1 VGEMRTG
8 VRRVRF
14 QPILAPERGP
24 PFGLSS
30 VRTVVLLSFRGVSP
44 ATVGGPPNR
53 RGFWGDADRVASC
66 RASAIYVLSGGAT

>member
-30 VRTVVLLSFRGVSP
+30 VRTFRLVRRPGLEPSHSLHRKMTERRQARVYSKVLVEE
-44 ATVGGPPNR
+44 NKKI
-53 RGFWGDADRVASC
+53 C
-66 RASAIYVLSGGAT
+66 

>member
-30 VRTVVLLSFRGVSP
+30 GSDRRPSF
-44 ATVGGPPNR
+44 
-53 RGFWGDADRVASC
+53 
-66 RASAIYVLSGGAT
+66 LSGGEPGHGRRATEPKGVLG